1 MLRKQNGMTL
11 VEVLAVLVLSSLVIL
26 LIWTT
31 AMTALKYNIT
41 ETKKLRMQEE
51 ANYIITEIQR
61 IHRQCSQYELIV
73 KIDEISMK
81 NCIGPNSISDRLI
94 SRGFNYNGTTYLKDK
109 IDAKK
114 KDASIPLTLVIND
127 LDNARLEMEITTTIS
142 RYKLR

>member
-31 AMTALKYNIT
+31 VMTAIKYNIT

-61 IHRQCSQYELIV
+61 IHRQCSQYELNV
-73 KIDEISMK
+73 SAGEISMK
-81 NCIGPNSISDRLI
+81 SCDGPISDRVI
-94 SRGFNYNGTTYLKDK
+94 SRGYNYNGTIYVKDK

-114 KDASIPLTLVIND
+114 KDASIPFTLVMND
-127 LDNARLEMEITTTIS
+127 LENDRLEVEITTTIS
-142 RYKLR
+142 RYKLN

>member
-31 AMTALKYNIT
+31 VMTAIKYNIT

-61 IHRQCSQYELIV
+61 IHRQCNQYELNV
-73 KIDEISMK
+73 SAGEISVK
-81 NCIGPNSISDRLI
+81 NCDGPISDRLI
-94 SRGFNYNGTTYLKDK
+94 SRGYNYNGTTYLKNK

-114 KDASIPLTLVIND
+114 KDASIPFTLVIND
-127 LDNARLEMEITTTIS
+127 LDNDRLEVEITTTIS
-142 RYKLR
+142 RYKLN